1 MAYYEN
7 LPIYKKAVDLAIHLE
22 QAVRGFSRYHKY
34 AIGADLRSQARNIA
48 TLVIKANSQRD
59 KTAALTELRD
69 LCEEMKFLIVL
80 GKEVKAFTSFKQF
93 QIAATIAVDLS
104 RQSEGWLGSSRKVQP
119 PIKDFGG
126 KRPESPAK

>member
-34 AIGADLRSQARNIA
+34 AIGADLRSQARNTA
-48 TLVIKANSQRD
+48 TLVINANSQRD

-69 LCEEMKFLIVL
+69 LCEEMKFLIAYM
-80 GKEVKAFTSFKQF
+80 E
-93 QIAATIAVDLS
+93 DL
-104 RQSEGWLGSSRKVQP
+104 
-119 PIKDFGG
+119 
-126 KRPESPAK
+126 